1 MITEEQ
7 ASQPA
12 RYSVIYIGEPNAELN
27 SNLCPAPNERTLI
40 ESREGAEPK
49 LSHRSV
55 PSNRATGK
63 LLWPSGWLRLVPTPR

>member
-40 ESREGAEPK
+40 ESREGSWIQVESK
-49 LSHRSV
+49 VSS
-55 PSNRATGK
+55 
-63 LLWPSGWLRLVPTPR
+63 